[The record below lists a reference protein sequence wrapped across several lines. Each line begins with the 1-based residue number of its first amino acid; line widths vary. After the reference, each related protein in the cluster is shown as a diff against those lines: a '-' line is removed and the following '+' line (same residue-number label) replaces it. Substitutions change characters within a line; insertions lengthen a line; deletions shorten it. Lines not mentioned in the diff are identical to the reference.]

1 MIAPPSKS
9 CTEEDFFMEEKTRTG
24 MSARKLAFCAVAIA
38 LAFVTSYIR
47 LFTLPYG
54 GEITLFSML
63 FICLIGYW
71 YGLRAGLIS
80 GLVYGILIFL
90 QEPFVLTPLQFCFD
104 YLFAFAGL
112 GLSGVFHGR
121 KNGLIKGY
129 ILGIMARGAFHA
141 VGGYLFWMSF
151 IPDNFPQ
158 AITFLY
164 PIVYNY
170 SFILI
175 EGVIT
180 IIVLVLPP
188 VKKAI
193 DQITRIATQ

>member
-1 MIAPPSKS
+1 
-9 CTEEDFFMEEKTRTG
+9 
-24 MSARKLAFCAVAIA
+24 MSARKIAFCAIAIA
-38 LAFVTSYIR
+38 LAYVTSYIR

-71 YGLRAGLIS
+71 YGIRAGIIS
-80 GLVYGILIFL
+80 GLIYGILIFL

-104 YLFAFAGL
+104 YLLAFAAL
-112 GLSGVFHGR
+112 GLSGVFR
-121 KNGLIKGY
+121 EKKNGLIKGY
-129 ILGIMARGAFHA
+129 ILGVLMRGAFH
-141 VGGYLFWMSF
+141 VIGGYLFWMSF

-170 SFILI
+170 SYILI
-175 EGVIT
+175 EGAMTV
-180 IIVLVLPP
+180 IVLSLPP
-188 VKKAI
+188 VKKAMN
-193 DQITRIATQ
+193 QVRRIAMQ